1 MLLARSTPE
10 ARDHQ
15 RIVHVNGHDYV
26 LSEFIGT
33 APTRGRYVA
42 GNEANGNDLPQG
54 FLVEQPPGSVTP
66 PHFHNT
72 NQFQVFVGGSGHM
85 GKKEAFPVTVHY
97 AGGNTPYGPIAAG
110 ADGVQYFTLRQLWDS
125 GAKYMPESRDM
136 LPDGPRRHRLSDE
149 VPVCD
154 EDALRD
160 RGTAALETVM
170 EAEADGLVGY
180 ILRLGGGQAAACPD
194 PSSGGGQYHVVVNG
208 TLIHDCATLPPLSCR
223 YVTPDEPAPQAI
235 AGEGGL
241 EMLILQF
248 PRG

>member
-15 RIVHVNGHDYV
+15 RIVHVHGHDYL
-26 LSEFIGT
+26 LSEFIGA
-33 APTRGRYVA
+33 APLHGRYVA

-72 NQFQVFVGGSGHM
+72 NQFQVFVGGSGIM

-97 AGGNTPYGPIAAG
+97 AGGNTPYGPIIAG
-110 ADGVQYFTLRQLWDS
+110 DQGVHYFTLRQRWDS

-136 LPDGPRRHRLSDE
+136 LPNVPRRHRLSGEIALGDAA
-149 VPVCD
+149 
-154 EDALRD
+154 ALRG
-160 RGTAALETVM
+160 RATPSLETVM
-170 EAEADGLVGY
+170 QAEDDGLAAY
-180 ILRLGGGQAAACPD
+180 ILRLGGGRSAACPD
-194 PSSGGGQYHVVVNG
+194 PATGGGQYHVVVNG
-208 TLIHDCATLPPLSCR
+208 ALIHDGRTMPELSCV
-223 YVTPDEPAPQAI
+223 YVTPDETAPEI
-235 AGEGGL
+235 TAGAGGL
-241 EMLILQF
+241 EILVLQF